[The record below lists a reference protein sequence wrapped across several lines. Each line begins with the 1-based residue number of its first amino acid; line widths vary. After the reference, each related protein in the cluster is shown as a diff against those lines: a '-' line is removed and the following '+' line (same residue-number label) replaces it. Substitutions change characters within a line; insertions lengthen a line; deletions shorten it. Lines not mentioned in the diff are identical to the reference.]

1 MSSFNNYIKDEKI
14 NIEPIVTETLDR
26 IDVGGR
32 NLAIYSTADCTNC
45 KKNGDYGFVQTT
57 ANTDTT
63 FDLKVLPYLNDTY
76 SGYSLVRTDIVN
88 VGVYKF
94 NAMLT
99 TDCDRINVGANGAK
113 ADALSIFYLKETI
126 PSGTE
131 LVISLEI
138 TNITQGSFSWKNV
151 MIAKGTKAIDWIPAP
166 EDIDNRMDNLQ
177 KQIDGEISSWFL
189 EGTPAN
195 NYYPASEWTD
205 KTLKERHLGDTYT
218 NMLPSV
224 VNFNDVDANE
234 NPLWIEEG
242 FLYMGSTYYGYSFE
256 EQRYIHA
263 NGRCRTKS
271 IMELPDVATTFTYP
285 ENVQAIVSLYDAD
298 KKYVANHNWDLDSPA
313 TIPAKSTSYKYFSI
327 GFANDDYS
335 IRLTRADL
343 KGVSCDTTFICPEAG
358 LSWRWCNFDDTN
370 NSTWHWHKIAD
381 SDAVKA
387 LQDAAKAQ
395 QLANNAQSTANTAK
409 TIATG
414 VRQDFDN
421 LEIGGRNL
429 LLNSKPYNNTNWKS
443 NGTSNVTF
451 TEEGTIKCQT
461 NSEWARVYTPQFRN
475 FELKLD
481 DEYTLSMLVRA
492 NASGTRKVHLGTGNA
507 SIININ
513 FGDIPVTTEWSRVIK
528 TAKVINTDTTGVT
541 TWFQI
546 YSSPWN
552 TTNNND
558 FIEFKEI
565 KLEKGNKATD
575 WTPAPE
581 DLMPNIA
588 GSTGNLI
595 YNDGTKWTTVIT
607 PSTDVCNILT
617 IGGGTGSP
625 TWFTGPSAGAR
636 GSILTA
642 GGGTGLRWVSVENM
656 RGQKGDTGA
665 TGATG
670 PRGVTGL
677 RGVTGVQGTTGS
689 KFIYTGIS
697 NVDLADWGTDIAI
710 EYGFREGDFTISL
723 EGAFWYCKSNT
734 MHMGPELRGPQGSQ
748 GVTGLRGVTGLQG
761 PRGYTGVTGPRG
773 YTGLRGVTGATGPR
787 GEQGARG
794 YNGPQGAT
802 GPIGVGLMGATGLRG
817 VTGATGLKGATGTTG
832 PRGNTGV
839 AGSQYIKTTEAV
851 GSFMTP
857 GNTLAS
863 KYGFRIGDFTVTSD
877 RMLLSCVSVTG
888 SSFATITSL
897 SGTTGAT
904 GLRGATGTTGAT
916 GLRGVTGL
924 QGPRGYTGVTGPRG
938 YTGLRGVT
946 GVGIRMMAECDCT
959 NPGDGY
965 IDDLGDYYV
974 LDEYNEFNLISN
986 LKGPAGTNG
995 SQGARGYTGPRG
1007 YTGLRGVTGLRGA
1020 TGPGGIAN
1028 SVALGTTNKITATM
1042 TNRSSTSYPII
1053 SVTGSAN
1060 AYLYYN
1066 SSYNKSIK
1074 VYDGQNM
1081 LTFTYDVLADSY
1093 DTNSDINLK
1102 NIVENDLSIEQCY
1115 NLINLCST
1123 IIYTLKNGNP
1133 DRRYIGM
1140 IAQEIELYFP
1150 DIVKTNSDG
1159 FKSVNYNSIIP
1170 ICIRVIRDINNRLK
1184 NIEDR
1189 LYALENK
1196 EKGTN

>member
-773 YTGLRGVTGATGPR
+773 YTGLRGVTG
-787 GEQGARG
+787 
-794 YNGPQGAT
+794 
-802 GPIGVGLMGATGLRG
+802 
-817 VTGATGLKGATGTTG
+817 
-832 PRGNTGV
+832 
-839 AGSQYIKTTEAV
+839 
-851 GSFMTP
+851 
-857 GNTLAS
+857 
-863 KYGFRIGDFTVTSD
+863 
-877 RMLLSCVSVTG
+877 
-888 SSFATITSL
+888 
-897 SGTTGAT
+897 
-904 GLRGATGTTGAT
+904 
-916 GLRGVTGL
+916 
-924 QGPRGYTGVTGPRG
+924 
-938 YTGLRGVT
+938 
-946 GVGIRMMAECDCT
+946 VGIRMMAECDCT

>member
-14 NIEPIVTETLDR
+14 NIEPIVEETLDR
-26 IDVGGR
+26 IDIGGR

-57 ANTDTT
+57 ADTDTT

-113 ADALSIFYLKETI
+113 ADTLSIFYLKETI

-177 KQIDGEISSWFL
+177 KQIDGEISNWFL

-205 KTLKERHLGDTYT
+205 NTLKERHIGDTYT

-224 VNFNDVDANE
+224 VNFNDVDANG

-343 KGVSCDTTFICPEAG
+343 KGISCDTTFICPEAG
-358 LSWRWCNFDDTN
+358 LSWRWCNFDDTD

-387 LQDAAKAQ
+387 LQEATKAQ
-395 QLANNAQSTANTAK
+395 QLVNTAQSTANTAQSTANTALTK
-409 TIATG
+409 IN
-414 VRQDFDN
+414 N

-429 LLNSKPYNNTNWKS
+429 VLNSN
-443 NGTSNVTF
+443 F
-451 TEEGTIKCQT
+451 TLSAETETRQLMHPITYSFDNDLQQLSGKT
-461 NSEWARVYTPQFRN
+461 V
-475 FELKLD
+475 
-481 DEYTLSMLVRA
+481 TLSMDIELVDALGGTTSTFKRLVFEPA
-492 NASGTRKVHLGTGNA
+492 IYFKDGSKQNLSLAQSISTVAVTNFAGRISKTFTVDDKEIDYIDQKYVYIQGLLSGKA
-507 SIININ
+507 SISN
-513 FGDIPVTTEWSRVIK
+513 P
-528 TAKVINTDTTGVT
+528 
-541 TWFQI
+541 
-546 YSSPWN
+546 
-552 TTNNND
+552 
-558 FIEFKEI
+558 
-565 KLEKGNKATD
+565 KLEFGNIATD

-625 TWFTGPSAGAR
+625 TWFTGPSAGAG

-642 GGGTGLRWVSVENM
+642 GGGTGLSWIAGPSNYNSSAILTAGGGTGVRWDYGPSAGSNISLLTGGGGTGSMRWMYGPSSESLMTIGGSSINYIQTPSSSSSAQVLVGGGGTGVRWASVENM

-665 TGATG
+665 TGA
-670 PRGVTGL
+670 
-677 RGVTGVQGTTGS
+677 
-689 KFIYTGIS
+689 
-697 NVDLADWGTDIAI
+697 
-710 EYGFREGDFTISL
+710 
-723 EGAFWYCKSNT
+723 
-734 MHMGPELRGPQGSQ
+734 
-748 GVTGLRGVTGLQG
+748 
-761 PRGYTGVTGPRG
+761 
-773 YTGLRGVTGATGPR
+773 
-787 GEQGARG
+787 
-794 YNGPQGAT
+794 
-802 GPIGVGLMGATGLRG
+802 
-817 VTGATGLKGATGTTG
+817 TG

-904 GLRGATGTTGAT
+904 GLRGVTGIQGRTGVQ
-916 GLRGVTGL
+916 GVTG
-924 QGPRGYTGVTGPRG
+924 
-938 YTGLRGVT
+938 
-946 GVGIRMMAECDCT
+946 
-959 NPGDGY
+959 
-965 IDDLGDYYV
+965 
-974 LDEYNEFNLISN
+974 
-986 LKGPAGTNG
+986 K
-995 SQGARGYTGPRG
+995 QGA
-1007 YTGLRGVTGLRGA
+1007 TGLRGA
-1020 TGPGGIAN
+1020 TGLSTIP
-1028 SVALGTTNKITATM
+1028 VGTIQMFAGSTIPTGWLLCDGKYIPT
-1042 TNRSSTSYPII
+1042 SSTSGNTVVSGYEAYQDLATVLNGTYGRKQSPSGSFT
-1053 SVTGSAN
+1053 SVTNTTLTSGYGVALPNFLAKIPVGATGTGTYKLGGTTLRGATGSGTAIT
-1060 AYLYYN
+1060 YLGIN
-1066 SSYNKSIK
+1066 FIIK
-1074 VYDGQNM
+1074 Y
-1081 LTFTYDVLADSY
+1081 
-1093 DTNSDINLK
+1093 
-1102 NIVENDLSIEQCY
+1102 
-1115 NLINLCST
+1115 
-1123 IIYTLKNGNP
+1123 
-1133 DRRYIGM
+1133 
-1140 IAQEIELYFP
+1140 
-1150 DIVKTNSDG
+1150 
-1159 FKSVNYNSIIP
+1159 
-1170 ICIRVIRDINNRLK
+1170 
-1184 NIEDR
+1184 
-1189 LYALENK
+1189 
-1196 EKGTN
+1196 

>member
-1 MSSFNNYIKDEKI
+1 M
-14 NIEPIVTETLDR
+14 
-26 IDVGGR
+26 
-32 NLAIYSTADCTNC
+32 
-45 KKNGDYGFVQTT
+45 
-57 ANTDTT
+57 
-63 FDLKVLPYLNDTY
+63 
-76 SGYSLVRTDIVN
+76 
-88 VGVYKF
+88 
-94 NAMLT
+94 
-99 TDCDRINVGANGAK
+99 
-113 ADALSIFYLKETI
+113 
-126 PSGTE
+126 
-131 LVISLEI
+131 
-138 TNITQGSFSWKNV
+138 
-151 MIAKGTKAIDWIPAP
+151 
-166 EDIDNRMDNLQ
+166 
-177 KQIDGEISSWFL
+177 
-189 EGTPAN
+189 
-195 NYYPASEWTD
+195 
-205 KTLKERHLGDTYT
+205 
-218 NMLPSV
+218 
-224 VNFNDVDANE
+224 
-234 NPLWIEEG
+234 
-242 FLYMGSTYYGYSFE
+242 
-256 EQRYIHA
+256 
-263 NGRCRTKS
+263 
-271 IMELPDVATTFTYP
+271 
-285 ENVQAIVSLYDAD
+285 
-298 KKYVANHNWDLDSPA
+298 
-313 TIPAKSTSYKYFSI
+313 
-327 GFANDDYS
+327 
-335 IRLTRADL
+335 
-343 KGVSCDTTFICPEAG
+343 
-358 LSWRWCNFDDTN
+358 
-370 NSTWHWHKIAD
+370 
-381 SDAVKA
+381 
-387 LQDAAKAQ
+387 
-395 QLANNAQSTANTAK
+395 
-409 TIATG
+409 
-414 VRQDFDN
+414 
-421 LEIGGRNL
+421 
-429 LLNSKPYNNTNWKS
+429 
-443 NGTSNVTF
+443 
-451 TEEGTIKCQT
+451 
-461 NSEWARVYTPQFRN
+461 
-475 FELKLD
+475 
-481 DEYTLSMLVRA
+481 
-492 NASGTRKVHLGTGNA
+492 
-507 SIININ
+507 
-513 FGDIPVTTEWSRVIK
+513 
-528 TAKVINTDTTGVT
+528 
-541 TWFQI
+541 
-546 YSSPWN
+546 
-552 TTNNND
+552 
-558 FIEFKEI
+558 
-565 KLEKGNKATD
+565 
-575 WTPAPE
+575 
-581 DLMPNIA
+581 
-588 GSTGNLI
+588 
-595 YNDGTKWTTVIT
+595 
-607 PSTDVCNILT
+607 
-617 IGGGTGSP
+617 
-625 TWFTGPSAGAR
+625 
-636 GSILTA
+636 
-642 GGGTGLRWVSVENM
+642 
-656 RGQKGDTGA
+656 
-665 TGATG
+665 
-670 PRGVTGL
+670 
-677 RGVTGVQGTTGS
+677 
-689 KFIYTGIS
+689 
-697 NVDLADWGTDIAI
+697 
-710 EYGFREGDFTISL
+710 
-723 EGAFWYCKSNT
+723 
-734 MHMGPELRGPQGSQ
+734 
-748 GVTGLRGVTGLQG
+748 
-761 PRGYTGVTGPRG
+761 
-773 YTGLRGVTGATGPR
+773 
-787 GEQGARG
+787 
-794 YNGPQGAT
+794 
-802 GPIGVGLMGATGLRG
+802 
-817 VTGATGLKGATGTTG
+817 
-832 PRGNTGV
+832 

-1053 SVTGSAN
+1053 SVTGSDN